1 MMLSVDNVEELV
13 ASVLVRRN
21 DRFDIF
27 LDLLVGDAA
36 LKWTIL
42 SLQSRANVL
51 SNLGEV
57 DDLSSSL
64 LLNIAG
70 NERLSGE

>member
-1 MMLSVDNVEELV
+1 MILSVDNVEELV
-13 ASVLVRRN
+13 ASVLIRGN
-21 DRFDIF
+21 DRLDIF

-42 SLQSRANVL
+42 SLKPRSNFL
-51 SNLGEV
+51 SNLGKV